1 MGRKLTAA
9 SVNGNT
15 LAFTYDDNGIR
26 TSKTVNGVEHVY
38 NVSGSTILSEAWG
51 NHLIMYMYDDNGQPV
66 GMQYRNTAYAANT
79 FDTYWFEKNLQGDI
93 VAVYNA
99 SGTKLIS
106 YTYDAWGNFTTTY
119 SNGGASTSAIYNPFR
134 YRSYYYDTETG
145 LYYVS
150 SRYYDPAIGRFIS
163 PDTTDILTATPMGLT
178 DKNLYAYCDNNPV
191 VRVDRNGQFWDYV
204 VDIGFL
210 AWSVADVVNDPGDWK
225 NWAALAV
232 DVVFAVVPFV
242 PSGVGQVIKVG
253 NKIDN
258 ALDVANAINKVDNI
272 QDAAKV
278 TMIGRNMDRVTNTA
292 NLIGKADN
300 LYEAWKG
307 YDATATGMK
316 RLLHN
321 GISMAHNGSWLF
333 GKLRQGYTVI
343 DIGLSTM
350 HKGRGLWYGT
360 ERFVLGLWETRNI
373 WKLPI
378 NYYS

>member
-1 MGRKLTAA
+1 
-9 SVNGNT
+9 
-15 LAFTYDDNGIR
+15 
-26 TSKTVNGVEHVY
+26 
-38 NVSGSTILSEAWG
+38 
-51 NHLIMYMYDDNGQPV
+51 
-66 GMQYRNTAYAANT
+66 
-79 FDTYWFEKNLQGDI
+79 
-93 VAVYNA
+93 
-99 SGTKLIS
+99 
-106 YTYDAWGNFTTTY
+106 
-119 SNGGASTSAIYNPFR
+119 
-134 YRSYYYDTETG
+134 
-145 LYYVS
+145 
-150 SRYYDPAIGRFIS
+150 
-163 PDTTDILTATPMGLT
+163 MGLT

-191 VRVDRNGQFWDYV
+191 ARVDHNGQFWDYV
-204 VDIGFL
+204 ADIGFL
-210 AWSVADVVNDPGDWK
+210 AWSVADVVDDPVDWK

-258 ALDVANAINKVDNI
+258 ALDVANAINKVDNV
-272 QDAAKV
+272 QNVAKV

-292 NLIGKADN
+292 NLIGKEDN

-307 YDATATGMK
+307 YDATATGLK

-378 NYYS
+378 NCYS